1 MKISD
6 NAVEKVADFA
16 RMYGNY
22 VIGAAFTVAA
32 VGAAKYVQNIG
43 NERATA
49 REYVMNTDP
58 ARYNNIMSSGYQDKS
73 AIEKTFF
80 WQQEARKLQ
89 DSLRIDSIA
98 KEAYAKGL
106 IAVKDSTQITK

>member
-6 NAVEKVADFA
+6 RAVEKVADFV

-32 VGAAKYVQNIG
+32 VGVAKDVQNFG
-43 NERATA
+43 NERAAA

-80 WQQEARKLQ
+80 WQQEARALR